1 MNSSKSV
8 AHYDNAGE
16 SALTRLGNIVRKL
29 GVVPGLRYAI
39 GKRQQRATGS
49 LWSLHPRRV
58 LHPLQLRA
66 GTSDIEVFYQ
76 IFVEQEYAVMDD
88 FRDVGL
94 IIDGG
99 ANVGYSAAY
108 FLSTFAS
115 CEVIAIEPDPENAQ
129 MLRRNMA
136 PYGERVR
143 CLERGLWSHNARLK
157 MADSSFR
164 DGAHWARQV
173 RECAADEPGGL
184 DSVGIGELL
193 RESGHARISV
203 LKLDIEGAET
213 VLFSRGYEDWIDRV
227 DTFVIELHNDSPWG
241 NASEA
246 FDTAIAGRGLV
257 LSRSGELTI
266 AHRATAQA

>member
-1 MNSSKSV
+1 MNSSGPV
-8 AHYDNAGE
+8 AHYDNASE
-16 SALTRLGNIVRKL
+16 SAVARLRNIVGKL
-29 GVVPGLRYAI
+29 GLVSGLRYAV
-39 GKRQQRATGS
+39 GKRQQRAAGS
-49 LWSLHPRRV
+49 LWSLHPRRT

-76 IFVEQEYAVMDD
+76 IFVEQEYAVMDG

-108 FLSTFAS
+108 FLSTFPG
-115 CEVIAIEPDPENAQ
+115 CEVIAIEPDPENAVQ
-129 MLRRNMA
+129 LRSNMA
-136 PYGERVR
+136 PYGARVR
-143 CLERGLWSHNARLK
+143 CVEAGLWSHSARLK
-157 MADSSFR
+157 MAESSFR

-173 RECAADEPGGL
+173 RECGPEESGGL

-193 RESGHARISV
+193 RDSGHARISV

-241 NASEA
+241 NATEA
-246 FDTAIAGRGLV
+246 FHVAIDGRDLA

-266 AHRATAQA
+266 ARRVPL